1 MIRPKS
7 VSRDAGF
14 TLIELLTVLLVGLIL
29 MTVAAPELF
38 KYYIR
43 SRFEGLTREVSFVMQ
58 KAKYQA
64 IKNSQPEQVCAG
76 GREIT
81 GLGQTI
87 ELPDTISFGAPD
99 GQDAITEHLVT
110 DGGCFIFQTDGSV
123 KASGSFRFVDVRG
136 NYLEIEVNPQATGRV
151 QVHKW
156 DEDENAWFSRDKGGK
171 AWTWKTGNIL

>member
-7 VSRDAGF
+7 VSRQAGF
-14 TLIELLTVLLVGLIL
+14 TLIELLTVLLVGLIF

-43 SRFEGLTREVSFVMQ
+43 SRFEGLTREVSFLMQ

-64 IKNSQPEQVCAG
+64 IKNSQPEQVCAD

-87 ELPDTISFGAPD
+87 KLPDTISFGAPD
-99 GQDAITEHLVT
+99 GETT
-110 DGGCFIFQTDGSV
+110 SMNNGCFSFKTDGSV
-123 KASGSFRFVDVRG
+123 NPTGSFRFVDVRG
-136 NYLEIEVNPQATGRV
+136 NYLEIEVNPAATARI
-151 QVHKW
+151 QVLKW
-156 DEDENAWFSRDKGGK
+156 DDEDDAWYSRDKGGK
-171 AWTWKTGNIL
+171 SWTWKTGNIL